1 MAFMGRNST
10 PLRRAATLEP
20 MPQATST
27 LLTLALPASLL
38 LSGCSTP
45 SSLIGSWQGDGTR
58 TDQPFT
64 FGTVSFV
71 GDGTF
76 TAEARYGDVVRV
88 QTGHWNLD
96 GANLHLAEDDRT
108 YQIHLKGDSVDFTDP
123 ASGNT
128 MTLRRIR

>member
-1 MAFMGRNST
+1 MA
-10 PLRRAATLEP
+10 
-20 MPQATST
+20 
-27 LLTLALPASLL
+27 

-45 SSLIGSWQGDGTR
+45 SGLIGSWQGDGTNGN
-58 TDQPFT
+58 QPFT

-76 TAEARYGDVVRV
+76 TAEARYGDIVRV

-96 GANLHLAEDDRT
+96 GATLKLAEDDRT
-108 YQIHLKGDSVDFTDP
+108 YKVHLKGDSAEFTNP